1 MLRLFT
7 GAGYPIRRS
16 PAELARQLTEAYRSH
31 AASFIGPQCLG
42 IHRAPLVALTT
53 IP

>member
-1 MLRLFT
+1 MLRLFI

-42 IHRAPLVALTT
+42 IHRAPLLALTT